1 MPQVNLNLVSPK
13 FQHIQLLS
21 FLFLVPS
28 SPSSSFL
35 PASISILA
43 IGSYVKKSQTDLDKC
58 QPVDI
63 GFWVFLARGT
73 HLSQQI
79 AGRIDNRLYC

>member
-13 FQHIQLLS
+13 FISIQPFYLV
-21 FLFLVPS
+21 FLYSEFTELI
-28 SPSSSFL
+28 FL
-35 PASISILA
+35 PVSISILA

-58 QPVDI
+58 QPVDTSY
-63 GFWVFLARGT
+63 WVFLARGT

-79 AGRIDNRLYC
+79 AGRVGDHLCC